1 MLVQIYFIIS
11 NIHSLQ
17 KINFFTAYSSERIK
31 DLHTDFHTDLQSDLQ
46 TPCDLYLTREI
57 KHPTSNTD
65 TLIHFLKANIGTGR
79 VPFGLNL
86 VCI

>member
-1 MLVQIYFIIS
+1 MLVQIYFMIS
-11 NIHSLQ
+11 NIKSLQ
-17 KINFFTAYSSERIK
+17 KIDFFTAYSAERIT

-65 TLIHFLKANIGTGR
+65 TLIHFLKANIGTGIL
-79 VPFGLNL
+79 PFVLHL
-86 VCI
+86 V

>member
-1 MLVQIYFIIS
+1 MD
-11 NIHSLQ
+11 
-17 KINFFTAYSSERIK
+17 FFTAYSAERIT

-65 TLIHFLKANIGTGR
+65 TLIHFLKANIGTGKL
-79 VPFGLNL
+79 PFVLHL
-86 VCI
+86 V